1 MIKAERQERIVGVV
15 EKLGSISVHGIAE
28 QLGVSEMTVR
38 RDLEEL
44 SRKDQLIRV
53 HGGARSLSA
62 DERSMLR
69 REFTHSEKRSINADE
84 KRAIAH
90 IAASVIE
97 ERETVYLG
105 TGTTVEQMVP
115 LLPRIPLRIITNSLS
130 VFNLLEGRSEFELCL
145 VGGMYRRRT
154 SAFVGPVAEDMVS
167 FLGTDIAF
175 IGANGIQGNAVTTS
189 NMEEGKLQQLALDM
203 ADRRILVADSSK
215 VGKRDFF
222 SFYRLSDFDAVV
234 MEPDASQEARNAVE
248 EHTRVFG

>member
-62 DERSMLR
+62 DERCMLR

-105 TGTTVEQMVP
+105 TGTTV
-115 LLPRIPLRIITNSLS
+115 
-130 VFNLLEGRSEFELCL
+130 
-145 VGGMYRRRT
+145 
-154 SAFVGPVAEDMVS
+154 
-167 FLGTDIAF
+167 
-175 IGANGIQGNAVTTS
+175 
-189 NMEEGKLQQLALDM
+189 
-203 ADRRILVADSSK
+203 
-215 VGKRDFF
+215 
-222 SFYRLSDFDAVV
+222 
-234 MEPDASQEARNAVE
+234 
-248 EHTRVFG
+248 